1 VALVVG
7 IALGVFPILAD
18 GRPLTL
24 LGNIAAPSARA
35 AFAIGYRATSQ
46 KQGAI
51 ACALALVVGVA
62 T

>member
-24 LGNIAAPSARA
+24 PGNIAEPSALA